1 MRWEE
6 RLGLIFID
14 ETLSSQS
21 AALSGY
27 HTAVRADRPQNSDSP
42 QHGPSIIYE
51 LHWKQAANNRAA
63 QRGLGINVWS
73 AK

>member
-27 HTAVRADRPQNSDSP
+27 HTAVRADRPQNSDRP

-51 LHWKQAANNRAA
+51 LH
-63 QRGLGINVWS
+63 
-73 AK
+73 